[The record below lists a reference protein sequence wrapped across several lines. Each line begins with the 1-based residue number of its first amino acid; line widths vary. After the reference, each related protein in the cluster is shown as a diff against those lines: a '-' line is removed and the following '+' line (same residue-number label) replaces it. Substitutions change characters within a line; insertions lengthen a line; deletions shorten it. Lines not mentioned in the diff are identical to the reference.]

1 MSYFV
6 QSRWGNCVDNPSEA
20 AMREVIAELDVQDP
34 EHPDAALTHESGWTL
49 IIYSGGSC
57 VWDNLASD
65 SSPQYLEGISRA
77 NALQLWIKL
86 SLGHIQEL
94 QSMPWKDGNGPP
106 VSEEELQTL
115 RQSSAEATLADQRE
129 FYDSL
134 GPEDCTQRCKQPG

>member
-1 MSYFV
+1 MDT
-6 QSRWGNCVDNPSEA
+6 G
-20 AMREVIAELDVQDP
+20 
-34 EHPDAALTHESGWTL
+34 
-49 IIYSGGSC
+49 
-57 VWDNLASD
+57 
-65 SSPQYLEGISRA
+65 PQYLEAISRA

-134 GPEDCTQRCKQPG
+134 GPDDCTQRCKQPGCNRGTVRFSVLCRIHHFEQITKHASPFEH